1 MHENVNNILSTTL
14 TSTILVILATQFQ
27 SLVGFLEI
35 EQKQHKE
42 LKCMFFSLMLYL
54 PINPSMLYPYSH
66 QLQ

>member
-14 TSTILVILATQFQ
+14 TSTILVILAAQFQ

-42 LKCMFFSLMLYL
+42 LKFVLFAIVLYL